1 MVHVRASALSS
12 HAQRWRSMSGSTSH
26 GMEISRLLHGL
37 EASEHEEA
45 AVVEEEEEEEE

>member
-1 MVHVRASALSS
+1 
-12 HAQRWRSMSGSTSH
+12 MSGSTSH

-45 AVVEEEEEEEE
+45 AVVVEEEEEEE

>member
-1 MVHVRASALSS
+1 
-12 HAQRWRSMSGSTSH
+12 MSGSTSH

-45 AVVEEEEEEEE
+45 AVVEEEEEEEAAFSVVSAFE